1 VAARPLC
8 EHLGSVV
15 QDATHLAIGEPMQI
29 LVLALCSKGKSLRE
43 AIGTDARLERYGLQ
57 VTRQLQAG
65 RAPGWLKLH
74 ATDATRGALNI
85 EWDAQSFVLSARV
98 ITRGSRKP
106 SPIVGDFINY
116 LLDRHWGRVES
127 ITTAHR

>member
-1 VAARPLC
+1 
-8 EHLGSVV
+8 
-15 QDATHLAIGEPMQI
+15 MQI
-29 LVLALCSKGKSLRE
+29 LVQALCTKGKSLRE
-43 AIGTDARLERYGLQ
+43 AIGTDGRLDRHGLQ
-57 VTRQLQAG
+57 VTRQLQPG

-116 LLDRHWGRVES
+116 LLDRHSGRVQS
-127 ITTAHR
+127 ITMAHR

>member
-1 VAARPLC
+1 
-8 EHLGSVV
+8 
-15 QDATHLAIGEPMQI
+15 MQI
-29 LVLALCSKGKSLRE
+29 LVQALCSRGKSLRE
-43 AIGTDARLERYGLQ
+43 AIGTDPRLERYGLQ
-57 VTRQLQAG
+57 VTRQLQPG

-85 EWDAQSFVLSARV
+85 EWDAQSYVLSARV
-98 ITRGSRKP
+98 VTRGSRKP

-116 LLDRHWGRVES
+116 LLDRHSGRVQS

>member
-1 VAARPLC
+1 
-8 EHLGSVV
+8 
-15 QDATHLAIGEPMQI
+15 MQI
-29 LVLALCSKGKSLRE
+29 LVQVLCSKGPSLRE
-43 AIGTDARLERYGLQ
+43 AIANDARLERYSLQ
-57 VTRQLQAG
+57 VTRQMQPG
-65 RAPGWLKLH
+65 RAPGWLKVH

-85 EWDAQSFVLSARV
+85 EWDAQSAVLSARV

-116 LLDRHWGRVES
+116 LLDRHAGRVQS